1 MFHLEPLQRSTHMS
15 RRGFALSVITLSLLI
30 AVGVQAESHVRIVR
44 LSYLDGQV
52 QMAHAEQGL
61 DRAILNSPIVEGT
74 RILTGSDG
82 LAEIEFED
90 QSTLRLSG
98 NSEIKFRQLSMNDAG
113 VKVNDIE
120 VVKGVAFL
128 DVRGK
133 GGDVYRAVADG
144 NTFLVRRDTL
154 ARISAGPDQL
164 KLAVSKGDV
173 QLENQ
178 PQPVSVKKN
187 QTLTLDPNQP
197 SEFKIAHG
205 AEPMPVDSWN
215 KEREAYTDAYAKN
228 SGYGGPHSGYGLQDL
243 NYYGNYFYASGY
255 GYVWQPY
262 GFANSMVGWDP
273 YCNGAWSFV
282 PGFGYS
288 WASAYPWGWLPYHY
302 GSWAFLGGGVGWA
315 WVPGNYRGAWYSAGF
330 QPTPVVVKAPANWQ
344 PAAAPA
350 VSASS
355 AIRPTVL
362 VGKASGSPA
371 YVPGGT
377 IPPNFA
383 SVIPGRVVGPTATT
397 HGLVSPNARSNGTAS
412 QSAFVPNTSHTYAS
426 HNGSSAHVFAPPPPS
441 MAASSGYAMGSSPG
455 LGASSAGTATSGV
468 HSGGSHGSGGGSHH

>member
-1 MFHLEPLQRSTHMS
+1 MS

-52 QMAHAEQGL
+52 QMAHTDQGL

-164 KLAVSKGDV
+164 KLAVLKGDV
-173 QLENQ
+173 QVENQ
-178 PQPVSVKKN
+178 SQPLSVKKN
-187 QTLTLDPNQP
+187 ETLTMDPNQP

-205 AEPMPVDSWN
+205 TEPMPVDSWN
-215 KEREAYTDAYAKN
+215 KEREAYSDAYAKN

-362 VGKASGSPA
+362 VGKAGGSPA

-377 IPPNFA
+377 VPPNFA
-383 SVIPGRVVGPTATT
+383 SVIPGRFVGPTAAT
-397 HGLVSPNARSNGTAS
+397 HDLTSPNARNNSAAS
-412 QSAFVPNTSHTYAS
+412 QSAFVPSTARTFAS
-426 HNGSSAHVFAPPPPS
+426 HSGSSAHVFAPPASSS
-441 MAASSGYAMGSSPG
+441 MVSSSGYGMGASPG
-455 LGASSAGTATSGV
+455 WGASSRSAGNGSQ
-468 HSGGSHGSGGGSHH
+468 SGGHSASASHASGGASHH

>member
-173 QLENQ
+173 QVENQ

-205 AEPMPVDSWN
+205 TEPMPVDSWN
-215 KEREAYTDAYAKN
+215 KEREAYSDAYAKN

-273 YCNGAWSFV
+273 YSNGAWTFA
-282 PGFGYS
+282 PGLGYS
-288 WASAYPWGWLPYHY
+288 WASAYPWGWLPYHF
-302 GSWAFLGGGVGWA
+302 GSWAYLGGGVGWA
-315 WVPGNYRGAWYSAGF
+315 WLPGSYPGQWYANNF
-330 QPTPVVVKAPANWQ
+330 QSTPVVVKAPAGWQ
-344 PAAAPA
+344 PVSPPSAPA
-350 VSASS
+350 SDSPK
-355 AIRPTVL
+355 PTIL
-362 VGKASGSPA
+362 VGKAAGSP
-371 YVPGGT
+371 V
-377 IPPNFA
+377 
-383 SVIPGRVVGPTATT
+383 
-397 HGLVSPNARSNGTAS
+397 
-412 QSAFVPNTSHTYAS
+412 
-426 HNGSSAHVFAPPPPS
+426 
-441 MAASSGYAMGSSPG
+441 
-455 LGASSAGTATSGV
+455 
-468 HSGGSHGSGGGSHH
+468 

>member
-1 MFHLEPLQRSTHMS
+1 MS
-15 RRGFALSVITLSLLI
+15 RRGFALPVITLFLLI
-30 AVGVQAESHVRIVR
+30 AVGMQAESHVRIVR
-44 LSYLDGQV
+44 LSYLDGPV
-52 QMAHAEQGL
+52 QMAHGDQGM

-90 QSTLRLSG
+90 QSALRLSG

-113 VKVNDIE
+113 VKVNEIE
-120 VVKGVAFL
+120 VVKGVAFF

-144 NTFLVRRDTL
+144 NTFLVRRDTV

-173 QLENQ
+173 QVENQ

-187 QTLTLDPNQP
+187 ETLTLDPNQP
-197 SEFKIAHG
+197 SEIKIAHG
-205 AEPMPVDSWN
+205 TEPMPVDSWN

-243 NYYGNYFYASGY
+243 NYYGNYFYSSGY

-262 GFANSMVGWDP
+262 GFANSMVGWSP
-273 YCNGAWSFV
+273 YSNGAWTFA
-282 PGFGYS
+282 PGLGYS

-302 GSWAFLGGGVGWA
+302 GSWAFLGSGVGWA

-330 QPTPVVVKAPANWQ
+330 QPTPAVVKAPANWQ
-344 PAAAPA
+344 PAAAPV
-350 VSASS
+350 VSAGS

-362 VGKASGSPA
+362 VGKAGGSPA

-383 SVIPGRVVGPTATT
+383 SVIPGRFVGPNAATRDLT
-397 HGLVSPNARSNGTAS
+397 SPNARNNNVAS
-412 QSAFVPNTSHTYAS
+412 QSAFVPNASHTYTA
-426 HNGSSAHVFAPPPPS
+426 HGSSHVFAPPAS
-441 MAASSGYAMGSSPG
+441 SGMALSSGYATGASPALGGSGRSAGNGSSSG
-455 LGASSAGTATSGV
+455 GHAASAGHSSGAS
-468 HSGGSHGSGGGSHH
+468 HH